1 MKLKVGEKVI
11 VIAGANKG
19 KIGKLNRI
27 LSKENRVIVEGVN
40 LVKRHK
46 KPDGKDQTGGIV
58 EFEAPIHISNVMLVD
73 SKTGKGSRKATR
85 EKIEK
90 PKKEKEPIKKE
101 ETKEKPK
108 KETPKKEKIE
118 KPKKE
123 TKVSKTTNKKNDK

>member
-19 KIGKLNRI
+19 KIGKLSRI
-27 LSKENRVIVEGVN
+27 LSKEDRVIVEGVN

-46 KPDGKDQTGGIV
+46 KPDGKDQTGGII

-90 PKKEKEPIKKE
+90 PKKEPVKKE
-101 ETKEKPK
+101 ETK
-108 KETPKKEKIE
+108 E